1 MAAVT
6 VNRRRSIVEGSKRA
20 ILASVT
26 CAATGD
32 TFDTKLKII
41 DAVSAEPF
49 QAAQP
54 ACSVQVTNGVITF
67 NYGGGGGATFTVIAI
82 GT

>member
-6 VNRRRSIVEGSKRA
+6 VNRTRTAVFGNKRVV
-20 ILASVT
+20 LATVT
-26 CAATGD
+26 AAATGD
-32 TFDTKLKII
+32 TFNTKLKII
-41 DAVSAEPF
+41 DAVSAEPL

-54 ACSVQVTNGVITF
+54 AVSVQVSAGTVTF
-67 NYGGGGGATFTVIAI
+67 NYSGGGGGTFTVVAV